1 MRVIGGIHRGRKLI
15 PPRGDAIRP
24 TTDRMRE
31 TIFNILSHYPAGVSG
46 IRGLAAINGLAGA
59 RVLDVFAG
67 TGAMGIEALSRGACH
82 ATFFDR
88 DRKALQLVKKNIALL
103 GLEDISTIKSVTAPR
118 FPSSKDSHDIIFLD
132 PPYRLDIIPEVIH
145 GLKENGYLAGN
156 CMIIAEYPSGRLL
169 EFPDYL
175 SIYKEKSC
183 GEAHISFLKHTL

>member
-1 MRVIGGIHRGRKLI
+1 MRVVGGIHRGRKLI
-15 PPRGDAIRP
+15 PPGGNAIRP

-31 TIFNILSHYPAGVSG
+31 TIFNILSHYPAG
-46 IRGLAAINGLAGA
+46 LAGTMGLAGA

-103 GLEDISTIKSVTAPR
+103 GLEDIVTIKSVTAPR
-118 FPSSKDSHDIIFLD
+118 FPPSKDSYDIIFLD

-145 GLKENGYLAGN
+145 SLKENGYLAGN
-156 CMIIAEYPSGRLL
+156 CMIIAEYPSGRIL
-169 EFPDYL
+169 ELPEYL
-175 SIYKEKSC
+175 SIHKEKSC
-183 GEAHISFLKHTL
+183 GEAHISFLIYTP